1 MLTRS
6 ARHSASALAM
16 RTRMAANSALRDML
30 GCAASRMLLPAAGLA
45 ALHPRVQ
52 RVQFQAPLLELL
64 SGVFA
69 QLASLLSGVFAQ
81 LALLAGGR
89 RMLGFPQLA
98 PTSLGYDPSGTILL
112 LQ

>member
-1 MLTRS
+1 MQS
-6 ARHSASALAM
+6 AKHKLCWNEVRKLQADARM
-16 RTRMAANSALRDML
+16 RGML
-30 GCAASRMLLPAAGLA
+30 GCAASRMLLRAAGLA

-52 RVQFQAPLLELL
+52 RVQFQASLLELP

-69 QLASLLSGVFAQ
+69 QLASLMAGVFAR

-98 PTSLGYDPSGTILL
+98 PTSLGYDPSGPFLL